1 MANLNDLLIV
11 EMSSSQLSVAQSE
24 NKDYIL
30 EGIFGEIDS
39 KNKNNRIYTE
49 DEYVPQIQQLQ
60 DKIKS
65 SKLLGELDHP
75 QQFDVSLKNVSHIIE
90 ELYYDKENKQVK
102 GKIRLLDTDA
112 GRQAKALVDAGV
124 PLQISSRA
132 AGAVESNGKVKIK
145 QLFTYDLV
153 ADPGFANAEL
163 KRVNESYGFDNES
176 GLWIYE
182 MNGEGAEAPEVAQ
195 EITETNIETNNNKNM
210 AEFVKAEDFHK
221 YSEYLA
227 NEIKGIKESIGAT
240 SEDNTLEN
248 VKSHNDHIV
257 ERVNTLSEY
266 VEYLA
271 GKLDESIQY
280 SEHVAEKA
288 DQGISYSESIAEK
301 LDQGIQYSEHL
312 AEAVGK
318 VKDFANYLAEQH
330 NEGTE
335 TSKNLLSYV
344 EYLKENL
351 QSVSEYAEYIAT
363 QINENLV
370 TEEEVE
376 ETEEVAEEE
385 VEETEATEEG
395 AHEEGEVEETE
406 EVAEEDEA
414 GEGAEEVVEDDEV
427 EEPGAEKEEAE
438 GGEEAGDNSKEG
450 DVEPGDSGEPAEEL
464 EDETVKSD
472 AEVED
477 KVEDESD
484 ELEDELVD
492 GEEGAKEVADE
503 VDETEEVEETE
514 EVAEEDEAGEG
525 AEEVVEDEVSEEE
538 ADENAAAALA
548 AIELADKLKDEETD
562 ESEEVAEE
570 DEVEEGNAFGAARA
584 EAIAKGEDKFK
595 VGEEEYDVEGVDA
608 DDKENAEEYAE
619 EEGIKTENEEVTE
632 EDEAGEGAEEVVDEE
647 EHEEVEESTL
657 DTYKKEISSKLDAL
671 VEAAQAKE
679 NENPSFFKIVS
690 GSTQEKYNALNED
703 AKTEVRQRVAKRGFM
718 TEGEIN
724 AIVESAEAVVEARTA
739 EPFFITAAP
748 AEYKE
753 KFEAL
758 TEAKQNQIKAQAK
771 YHTLKTEYQVR
782 NFWETRD
789 LREVKVDLEKLAA
802 VNESAVAE
810 KKNEPLYDVSNYAES
825 LKKRFKK

>member
-1 MANLNDLLIV
+1 MAKANDLLIV
-11 EMSSSQLSVAQSE
+11 EMSSSQLSVASKE
-24 NKDYIL
+24 NKEYIL
-30 EGIFGEIDS
+30 EGIFGEIDT

-49 DEYVPQIQQLQ
+49 DEYIPQIEQLQ

-75 QQFDVSLKNVSHIIE
+75 QQFDISLKNVSHIIE
-90 ELYYDKENKQVK
+90 ELFYDKDSKHVK

-163 KRVNESYGFDNES
+163 KRVNESYGFDNNS

-182 MNGEGAEAPEVAQ
+182 MNEESGVAEQ
-195 EITETNIETNNNKNM
+195 EITTTNTNTEIKEKNM

-227 NEIKGIKESIGAT
+227 NEMKSIKESIGAK

-248 VKSHNDHIV
+248 VTSHNDHIV
-257 ERVNTLSEY
+257 ESVNTLTEY

-288 DQGISYSESIAEK
+288 DQGISYTETIAEK

-318 VKDFANYLAEQH
+318 VKDFANYVAEQA

-335 TSKNLLSYV
+335 TNKNLLSYV

-351 QSVSEYAEYIAT
+351 QTVSEYTEYIAT

-370 TEEEVE
+370 EEEVE
-376 ETEEVAEEE
+376 
-385 VEETEATEEG
+385 
-395 AHEEGEVEETE
+395 
-406 EVAEEDEA
+406 DE
-414 GEGAEEVVEDDEV
+414 
-427 EEPGAEKEEAE
+427 
-438 GGEEAGDNSKEG
+438 
-450 DVEPGDSGEPAEEL
+450 SGEPAEEL

-472 AEVED
+472 AEVKDEVD
-477 KVEDESD
+477 AAEVGELPAEDEG
-484 ELEDELVD
+484 ED
-492 GEEGAKEVADE
+492 GAKEVAE
-503 VDETEEVEETE
+503 EEEVEETE

-525 AEEVVEDEVSEEE
+525 AEEV
-538 ADENAAAALA
+538 A
-548 AIELADKLKDEETD
+548 EET
-562 ESEEVAEE
+562 EEVAEE
-570 DEVEEGNAFGAARA
+570 TEEV
-584 EAIAKGEDKFK
+584 
-595 VGEEEYDVEGVDA
+595 
-608 DDKENAEEYAE
+608 AEE
-619 EEGIKTENEEVTE
+619 TEEVTE
-632 EDEAGEGAEEVVDEE
+632 EEDEEFHGESEEVTEEEDEAEAPGAEKEEADVEEIGDNDEEGDVDPAAEDGAGQPAEELEDETEDVSEVEPEGETEEAEAGEGDEE
-647 EHEEVEESTL
+647 AEGEDGAHDPLES
-657 DTYKKEISSKLDAL
+657 YKKEISSKLDAL
-671 VEAAQAKE
+671 VEAAQVKE
-679 NENPSFFKIVS
+679 NENPAFLNVVS
-690 GSTQEKYNALNED
+690 GSVQEAYNALNED
-703 AKTEVRQRVAKRGFM
+703 AKTEVRNRVTKRAFM
-718 TEGEIN
+718 NEAQIGAIIEN
-724 AIVESAEAVVEARTA
+724 ANAVVEAKNN
-739 EPFFITAAP
+739 EPFFMTAAP

-753 KFEAL
+753 KFESL
-758 TEAKQNQIKAQAK
+758 TEAKQNQIKAQAN

-789 LREVKVDLEKLAA
+789 LREVKVDLEKLAV
-802 VNESAVAE
+802 VNESAVVE
-810 KKNEPLYDVSNYAES
+810 EENKPLYDVSGYAES

>member
-1 MANLNDLLIV
+1 MAKANDLLIV
-11 EMSSSQLSVAQSE
+11 EMSSSQLSVASKE
-24 NKDYIL
+24 NKEYIL
-30 EGIFGEIDS
+30 EGIFGEIDT

-49 DEYVPQIQQLQ
+49 DEYIPQIEQLQ

-75 QQFDVSLKNVSHIIE
+75 QQFDISLKNVSHIIE
-90 ELYYDKENKQVK
+90 ELFYDKDSKHVK

-163 KRVNESYGFDNES
+163 KRVNESYGFDNNS

-182 MNGEGAEAPEVAQ
+182 MNEESGVAEQ
-195 EITETNIETNNNKNM
+195 EITTTNTNTEIKEKNM

-227 NEIKGIKESIGAT
+227 NEMKSIKESIGAK

-248 VKSHNDHIV
+248 VTSHNDHIV
-257 ERVNTLSEY
+257 ESVNTLSEY

-288 DQGISYSESIAEK
+288 DQGISYTETVAEK

-318 VKDFANYLAEQH
+318 VKDFANYVAEQA

-335 TSKNLLSYV
+335 TNKNLLSYV

-351 QSVSEYAEYIAT
+351 QTVSEYTEYIAT

-370 TEEEVE
+370 EEEVE
-376 ETEEVAEEE
+376 
-385 VEETEATEEG
+385 
-395 AHEEGEVEETE
+395 
-406 EVAEEDEA
+406 DE
-414 GEGAEEVVEDDEV
+414 
-427 EEPGAEKEEAE
+427 
-438 GGEEAGDNSKEG
+438 
-450 DVEPGDSGEPAEEL
+450 SGEPAEEL

-472 AEVED
+472 AEVKDEVD
-477 KVEDESD
+477 AAEVGELPAEDEG
-484 ELEDELVD
+484 ED
-492 GEEGAKEVADE
+492 GAKEVAE
-503 VDETEEVEETE
+503 EEEVEETE

-525 AEEVVEDEVSEEE
+525 AEEV
-538 ADENAAAALA
+538 A
-548 AIELADKLKDEETD
+548 EET
-562 ESEEVAEE
+562 EEVAEE
-570 DEVEEGNAFGAARA
+570 TEEV
-584 EAIAKGEDKFK
+584 
-595 VGEEEYDVEGVDA
+595 
-608 DDKENAEEYAE
+608 AEE
-619 EEGIKTENEEVTE
+619 TEEVTE
-632 EDEAGEGAEEVVDEE
+632 EEDEEFHGESEEVTEEEDEAEAPGAEKEEAEGGEEVGDNSEEGDVDPAAEDGAGQPAEELEDETEDVSEVEPEGETEEAEAGEGDEE
-647 EHEEVEESTL
+647 AEGEDGAHDPLES
-657 DTYKKEISSKLDAL
+657 YKKEISSKLDAL
-671 VEAAQAKE
+671 VEAAQVKE
-679 NENPSFFKIVS
+679 NENPAFLNVVS
-690 GSTQEKYNALNED
+690 GSVQEAYNALNED
-703 AKTEVRQRVAKRGFM
+703 AKTEVRNRVTKRAFM
-718 TEGEIN
+718 NEAQIGAIIEN
-724 AIVESAEAVVEARTA
+724 ANAVVEAKNN
-739 EPFFITAAP
+739 EPFFMTAAP

-753 KFEAL
+753 KFESL
-758 TEAKQNQIKAQAK
+758 TEAKQNQIKAQAN

-789 LREVKVDLEKLAA
+789 LREVKVDLEKLAV
-802 VNESAVAE
+802 VNESAVVE
-810 KKNEPLYDVSNYAES
+810 EENKPLYDVSGYAES